1 MKKFVSMLLAA
12 LMLCALCI
20 PAMAEGA
27 DVLEEPNPTTVEL
40 QPEKSED
47 DEETPEVD
55 EGAVGDEGE
64 KASPYPDDPL
74 DDDDLPTEEAVVN
87 NTAARFGSLVLRYG
101 SGTAEDPYVITAAY
115 QMNNLAE
122 ETNKGTSDFAGVYF
136 KLGMSISLNLS
147 APIGTEEHPFKG
159 NFDGGG
165 NSIQL
170 IVNKEK
176 QDYVGLFGYAVGSR
190 LENIVIQPVTKTCKI
205 TGNNFV
211 GSVCGYLVNGSISNC
226 TNAGEV
232 IGGGDYVGGIC
243 GWLEHGNISNCT
255 NAGTV
260 SGKENV
266 GGICGRADYTRFTNC
281 INAGTVSGEKF
292 VGGIAGLA
300 DTSDM
305 FNCTN
310 EGMLKVERNYGGG
323 LCGDFSYGTII
334 NCVNSGTIVG
344 GSKFHTTPFMA
355 GFFGSCVFLQDGN
368 QYKNCICVGKFLN
381 YKMEPMTKNTCG
393 NLFGRID
400 ALESSDGSPASVAH
414 FSADFNLFYDN
425 SINSISDQM
434 EAMDSAF
441 RVDVVGDYQPGRT
454 TEQMK
459 SDEMLATLNQF
470 VSDHPE
476 LELLSW
482 DRNPETGYPC
492 LVFPEAAPTANGAA
506 VSIVA
511 EIEDIPL
518 EADQAPSGEEPD
530 EQPEEDNTAQ
540 AEGKPDTPPEASTL
554 SEGNIWIIVAAAVI
568 VIGGVAAL
576 VIVKKKQSEAIHN
589 S

>member
-40 QPEKSED
+40 QPEKSEE
-47 DEETPEVD
+47 DEETPEHD
-55 EGAVGDEGE
+55 EDVEDEGE
-64 KASPYPDDPL
+64 KASPYPEDPSDDE
-74 DDDDLPTEEAVVN
+74 DLPTEEAVVN

-170 IVNKEK
+170 IVNKEN

-205 TGNNFV
+205 TGNNYV
-211 GSVCGYLVNGSISNC
+211 GSVCGYLVNGSINNC

-232 IGGGDYVGGIC
+232 SGGGDYVGGIC
-243 GWLEHGNISNCT
+243 GWAEYSSITNCT
-255 NAGTV
+255 NAGEV

-266 GGICGRADYTRFTNC
+266 GGICGWADYSSITNC
-281 INAGTVSGEKF
+281 TNAGKVSGDKY
-292 VGGIAGLA
+292 VGGIGGNILEG
-300 DTSDM
+300 DM

-310 EGMLKVERNYGGG
+310 EGLLMVEINYGGG
-323 LCGDFSYGTII
+323 LCGTAGTRNTI
-334 NCVNSGTIVG
+334 NCINSGTIVG
-344 GSKFHTTPFMA
+344 SDTYGPYMA
-355 GFFGSCVFLQDGN
+355 GLFSSCTFNAGYT
-368 QYKNCICVGKFLN
+368 QYQNCICVGEFLN
-381 YKMEPMTKNTCG
+381 DNMEPTTKYCG
-393 NLFGRID
+393 NLFGTIH
-400 ALESSDGSPASVAH
+400 AVHGYAGATGSGVYH
-414 FSADFNLFYDN
+414 FPEGTNLFYDN
-425 SINSISDQM
+425 SAFDQ
-434 EAMDSAF
+434 AYAPGTF
-441 RVDVVGDYQPGRT
+441 QLITHYQPGRT

-506 VSIVA
+506 VSI
-511 EIEDIPL
+511 IEDIPM

-540 AEGKPDTPPEASTL
+540 AEGNPDTPPEASAL